1 MRATLFL
8 AVLAAG
14 VSVATAQQKTSKQSE
29 QPSDCPLHAQHMAA
43 QQQFSPPDHGSDHD
57 FAAMQKRGDEA
68 MGFDQEKT
76 THHFLLTEDGGRI
89 EIQAN
94 SANDREDIAN
104 IRKHL
109 QHITNAFAG
118 GDFSIPQQVHDQIP
132 PGATAMQQLK
142 SKIAYRYQEL
152 PNGAAVVI
160 SSQDGQAIQAIHD
173 FLSFQITEHRTGDAQ
188 TMKH

>member
-1 MRATLFL
+1 
-8 AVLAAG
+8 
-14 VSVATAQQKTSKQSE
+14 
-29 QPSDCPLHAQHMAA
+29 MAA
-43 QQQFSPPDHGSDHD
+43 QQQVATPGHGSDHD

-94 SANDREDIAN
+94 SSDDRQDIAN

-109 QHITNAFAG
+109 QHITSAFAG

-132 PGATAMQQLK
+132 PGVVEMQRLK
-142 SKIAYRYQEL
+142 AQIAYHYEEL
-152 PNGAAVVI
+152 PLGGAVAI
-160 SSQDGQAIQAIHD
+160 SGGNDEAIAAIRN
-173 FLSFQITEHRTGDAQ
+173 FLRFQIVEHRTGDE
-188 TMKH
+188 TSMKH